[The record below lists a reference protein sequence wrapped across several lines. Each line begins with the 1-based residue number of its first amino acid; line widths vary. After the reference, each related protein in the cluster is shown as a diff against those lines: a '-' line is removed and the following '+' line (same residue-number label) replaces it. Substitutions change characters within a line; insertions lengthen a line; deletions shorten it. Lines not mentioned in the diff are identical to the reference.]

1 MTSIAPAAARAGIR
15 GRRGRS
21 ITAAWIRVVL
31 VAVGAA
37 FMLAPFVI
45 MVSTSLEP
53 DTALLPSPPHFI
65 PQNFT
70 FSNYLDAWNGSDF
83 GRYFLNSAYVSILTT
98 FASVAISAM
107 TAFAFARFDFPLKNV
122 VYGVLLAGLMIPGIV
137 VIVPQFILAKSL
149 GLVDSLN
156 GLVFFY
162 TAGQIAFTTFML
174 RAFFERVPMELD
186 EAMTIDGAGTLRK
199 FLRLYVPLG
208 RPALA
213 TAAVFSFLGA
223 WDEYIWAL
231 TVISDSSKRTLPLGI
246 AAFQGEH
253 ATAWG
258 LVFAAS
264 TIAVI
269 PVVAVYMAGQRHL
282 ITGITAGAIK

>member
-1 MTSIAPAAARAGIR
+1 MTATVSVAARAGLR

-21 ITAAWIRVVL
+21 RAAAWIRVVL
-31 VAVGAA
+31 VAVGAV
-37 FMLAPFVI
+37 FMLAPFII
-45 MVSTSLEP
+45 MVSASFEP
-53 DTALLPSPPHFI
+53 DTSLLPSPPHFF

-70 FSNYLDAWNGSDF
+70 LSNYLDAWNGSDF
-83 GRYFLNSAYVSILTT
+83 GRYFLNSAYVSVLTT
-98 FASVAISAM
+98 AASVAISAM
-107 TAFAFARFDFPLKNV
+107 TAFAFARFDFPLKNL

-174 RAFFERVPMELD
+174 RAFFERIPMELD

-199 FLRLYVPLG
+199 FLRLYLPLG

-269 PVVAVYMAGQRHL
+269 PVVAVYVAGQRHL